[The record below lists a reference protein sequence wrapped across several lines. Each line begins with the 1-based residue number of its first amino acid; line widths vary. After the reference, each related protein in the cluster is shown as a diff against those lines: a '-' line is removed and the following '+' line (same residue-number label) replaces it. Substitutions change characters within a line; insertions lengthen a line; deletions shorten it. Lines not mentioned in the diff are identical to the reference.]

1 MKFEIEDGIVTLD
14 YNGNGYSGFIR
25 ENNQPATRN
34 WDSEHFVSFT
44 LILDDVNFGS
54 NFPDLFDILDVLG
67 ENHLFT
73 LLYKMNGNDY
83 TNIDIDAVGDSVTL
97 TVGVDKL
104 CNLVGRYYYKYPNY
118 VGCKFLDY
126 YQGEHLRDFK

>member
-1 MKFEIEDGIVTLD
+1 MKIEIEDGIVTLD
-14 YNGNGYSGFIR
+14 YDGNGYSGFIR
-25 ENNQPATRN
+25 ENNQPAHN
-34 WDSEHFVSFT
+34 WDSEYFVSFT
-44 LILDDVNFGS
+44 LILDDVNFVS
-54 NFPDLFDILDVLG
+54 NDLFDILDVLG
-67 ENHLFT
+67 EDHLFT
-73 LLYKMNGNDY
+73 LLYKMNGDDY

-104 CNLVGRYYYKYPNY
+104 CKLVCQHHYKYPNY